1 MMTEVTKAIES
12 RLKKLSGLEIE
23 QALANAEP
31 QVLIGLLDSK
41 SIKVG
46 DCAATMIKGS
56 NAYRRLISSMLQG
69 QITTKLGKIRANN
82 MLFST
87 GRKYPDALKAY
98 LTLLNDPNDEVA
110 DNALL
115 ALVLWGDKQVLP
127 AIRERAKRIK
137 SAEDVGEFV
146 RACDALGRSDPKAF
160 NPHFT
165 DDRGIWN

>member
-1 MMTEVTKAIES
+1 MTEVTKTIES
-12 RLKKLSGLEIE
+12 RLKKLSGLEIA

-31 QVLIGLLDSK
+31 QVLVGLLDSK

-56 NAYRRLISSMLQG
+56 VAYRRLISSVLEG

-87 GRKYPDALKAY
+87 GRQYPDALKAY
-98 LTLLNDPNDEVA
+98 MRFLNDPNDEIA
-110 DNALL
+110 YESLL
-115 ALVLWGDKQVLP
+115 GLVFWGDKQVIP
-127 AIRERAKRIK
+127 AIKERAKRVK
-137 SAEDVGEFV
+137 SAEDVREFG
-146 RACDALGRSDPKAF
+146 RACDALEKSDPKTF

-165 DDRGIWN
+165 DSGGVWN